1 MQNKQ
6 EKPQYEQIADV
17 NLLLLKKK
25 IPIHE
30 ATRRIME
37 IRKRFDEVMEGKLV
51 DEVPKK

>member
-1 MQNKQ
+1 MQNN
-6 EKPQYEQIADV
+6 KPQYEQISDV

-37 IRKRFDEVMEGKLV
+37 IRKRFDDAMEGKLV
-51 DEVPKK
+51 AEILTPKK